1 MTVGVDVRE
10 RLERQDPTYR
20 RLLRQH
26 EEYER
31 RLEELGSRRW
41 LSDDERVEQTRLKK
55 LKLATKDEMEA
66 LLRRAGA

>member
-10 RLERQDPTYR
+10 RLEKEDPTYR

-66 LLRRAGA
+66 LLRRAGD